1 MLRNLDRRTGAVKGS
16 LVARVLGRQT
26 PVPST
31 PAPLAALGTNAND
44 LARSFMLLSLHPSL
58 NQIYKRIVR
67 SVDSQIPLLLSGEAG
82 TGKEVLARVIH
93 SAGRFRHTHFT
104 VIPCAVTTEEEL
116 ELALFTAA
124 DATAGMAHSPAG
136 NQAAEAA
143 VTLFLKH
150 VEASSP
156 ALQQRL
162 IRLLQEKSV
171 AHPLTRETRRLA
183 LRVLASS
190 RKIVEQEVAAG
201 NFRRDLFYR
210 LTITAH
216 VLPPLRERKADIPHF
231 VRHFATRYAARLNE
245 PAATFSAPA
254 LAALQEY
261 DWPGNIRECQRVVWQ
276 SLWQRTPKIRVIDKI
291 KWGTVENPVVAP
303 DLAEG
308 AGAGGNGDLP
318 GDKLLPPAASPAS
331 NASRIQAHQPQFV

>member
-1 MLRNLDRRTGAVKGS
+1 MLRNLDQKTGAARGG
-16 LVARVLGRQT
+16 LVARVLGRKT
-26 PVPST
+26 PVPGT
-31 PAPLAALGTNAND
+31 AEPLATLGTNAHD
-44 LARSFMLLSLHPSL
+44 LARSFMLHSLHPSL
-58 NQIYKRIVR
+58 NQIYKRIAR
-67 SVDSQIPLLLSGEAG
+67 SLDSPMPLLLSGETG

-124 DATAGMAHSPAG
+124 GATAGMAHRPAG

-150 VEASSP
+150 VEFSSP

-171 AHPLTRETRRLA
+171 THPLTRETRRLA

-190 RKIVEQEVAAG
+190 RKILEQEVVAG

-210 LTITAH
+210 LTITTYE
-216 VLPPLRERKADIPHF
+216 LPPLRERKEDIPHF
-231 VRHFATRYAARLNE
+231 VCHFATRYAARVNE
-245 PAATFSAPA
+245 PAAVFSAPA
-254 LAALQEY
+254 LAALQKY
-261 DWPGNIRECQRVVWQ
+261 DWPGNIRECQGVVWQ
-276 SLWQRTPKIRVIDKI
+276 SLRQCSPKSRVIDKI
-291 KWGTVENPVVAP
+291 NWGTVENRVETSA
-303 DLAEG
+303 LAEG
-308 AGAGGNGDLP
+308 AGAGGNGNLP
-318 GDKLLPPAASPAS
+318 SDNLLPPSASPAIS
-331 NASRIQAHQPQFV
+331 ASRTQAHQLQFV